1 MGFIR
6 LLGFSQI
13 AKFTAMIT
21 NALLLALYGII
32 SLLLTPIK
40 ILGDVSLDSNV
51 HNSILTART
60 YLANMNIVLPVGTIL
75 AILGIILTIETFILL
90 YKAVNWLIR
99 KIPTID

>member
-1 MGFIR
+1 MGYVR

-13 AKFTAMIT
+13 KKFAIMIVNT
-21 NALLLALYGII
+21 LLLALYGII

-40 ILGDVSLDSNV
+40 LLDDVSLDPNV

-60 YLANMNIVLPVGTIL
+60 YLANINIVLPVSTIL